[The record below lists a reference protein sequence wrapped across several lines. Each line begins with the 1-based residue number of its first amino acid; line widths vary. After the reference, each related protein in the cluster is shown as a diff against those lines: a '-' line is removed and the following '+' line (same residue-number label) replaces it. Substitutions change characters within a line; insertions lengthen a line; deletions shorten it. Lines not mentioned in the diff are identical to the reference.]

1 MIATIMNKLRSNKKD
16 LASFNIKLNPLNK
29 LFVDF
34 LWSVQFKVELFL
46 QGFETWDNHYSQD
59 G

>member
-34 LWSVQFKVELFL
+34 LWSVQFKVGLFL
-46 QGFETWDNHYSQD
+46 QGFETWDNCCR
-59 G
+59 